1 MGLFEIIDPRSVF
14 GNNERFPH
22 IDRLIQT
29 FPDSA
34 LADIGLA
41 SRHAVSI
48 ALQSPAFY
56 VGALGSKATPGK
68 RVTCRSWEQR
78 TQ

>member
-1 MGLFEIIDPRSVF
+1 MGLATRHAVASLSHDPKLDD
-14 GNNERFPH
+14 P
-22 IDRLIQT
+22 
-29 FPDSA
+29 
-34 LADIGLA
+34 
-41 SRHAVSI
+41 AVSI